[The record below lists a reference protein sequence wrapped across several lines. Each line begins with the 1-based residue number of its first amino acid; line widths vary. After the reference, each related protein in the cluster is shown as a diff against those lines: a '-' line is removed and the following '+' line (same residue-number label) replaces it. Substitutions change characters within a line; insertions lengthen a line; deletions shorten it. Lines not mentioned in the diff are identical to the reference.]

1 MCLFGNLSLCHR
13 LHPFDTVFI
22 SLSNSMLQKS
32 TNITC
37 MVPMVCSQ
45 IVIVHKYYSSSVG
58 LCLYERRGGEVRCE
72 VVVFCGDVLS

>member
-1 MCLFGNLSLCHR
+1 
-13 LHPFDTVFI
+13 
-22 SLSNSMLQKS
+22 MLQKS